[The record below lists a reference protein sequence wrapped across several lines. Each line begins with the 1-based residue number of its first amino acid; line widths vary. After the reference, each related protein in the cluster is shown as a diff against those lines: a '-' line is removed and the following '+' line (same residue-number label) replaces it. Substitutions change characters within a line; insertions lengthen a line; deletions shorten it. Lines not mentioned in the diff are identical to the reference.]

1 MKAILFDFDGVV
13 VKSME
18 IHYDG
23 WRKVLQEYGIEM
35 SPEELY
41 VLEGQGLEEVASEL
55 IRKFNLPSNERQK
68 IIEKKEYFYN
78 QNESAALY
86 PNLIETMN
94 WAKEKELKIALVTGS
109 HFERVD
115 EVLCNFGIE
124 TYFDVLVTSNDVYQT
139 KPSPEPFLRAANL
152 LEIDPTDCVVIENS
166 PLGIRSAKSAEMRCI
181 AITTTLPPMFL
192 KEADVV
198 ADNFIEVLESLKKL
212 Y

>member
-55 IRKFNLPSNERQK
+55 IRKFNLPSNERRK

-86 PNLIETMN
+86 PNLIETMD
-94 WAKEKELKIALVTGS
+94 WAKERELKIALVTGI
-109 HFERVD
+109 HFEHVD
-115 EVLCNFGIE
+115 EVLRNFGIE

-166 PLGIRSAKSAEMRCI
+166 PLGIRSAKSAEMQCI

>member
-55 IRKFNLPSNERQK
+55 IRKFNLPSNERRK

-86 PNLIETMN
+86 PNLIETMD
-94 WAKEKELKIALVTGS
+94 WAKERELDTKRVATKIDIVFL
-109 HFERVD
+109 
-115 EVLCNFGIE
+115 
-124 TYFDVLVTSNDVYQT
+124 T
-139 KPSPEPFLRAANL
+139 KKDLLR
-152 LEIDPTDCVVIENS
+152 
-166 PLGIRSAKSAEMRCI
+166 
-181 AITTTLPPMFL
+181 
-192 KEADVV
+192 
-198 ADNFIEVLESLKKL
+198 
-212 Y
+212 